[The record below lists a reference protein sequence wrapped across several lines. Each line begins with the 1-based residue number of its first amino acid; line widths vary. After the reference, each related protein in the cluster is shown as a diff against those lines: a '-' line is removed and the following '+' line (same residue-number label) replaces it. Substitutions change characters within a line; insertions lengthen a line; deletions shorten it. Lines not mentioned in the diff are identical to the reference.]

1 MAQSA
6 ASKPPE
12 NGKISVTVLPLNYT
26 YMILYLKQQE
36 WLCRLDH
43 LKAGIAM
50 GLDLNSR
57 SIQHTKVNINI
68 NFSWNNIKDFIYLQ
82 VGTWVV
88 Q

>member
-1 MAQSA
+1 M
-6 ASKPPE
+6 
-12 NGKISVTVLPLNYT
+12 
-26 YMILYLKQQE
+26 
-36 WLCRLDH
+36 
-43 LKAGIAM
+43 AM